1 MPARSLWE
9 GCRQTQQRVRHRQRQ
24 RQQLKLSPQLQL
36 EPSLLAAACLRPAL
50 RSLFLTCPCAALPCV
65 SPLPA
70 DEFRAYFSQYGEV
83 VEAQIMQDHMSGRSR
98 GFGWVGGSKAEG
110 SICPLR
116 AVAAAACRMPL
127 LDKWP
132 GSQ

>member
-1 MPARSLWE
+1 MPSKAANSPVRPLSLCCASLCAR
-9 GCRQTQQRVRHRQRQ
+9 
-24 RQQLKLSPQLQL
+24 
-36 EPSLLAAACLRPAL
+36 
-50 RSLFLTCPCAALPCV
+50 
-65 SPLPA
+65 LPA